1 MSDLQK
7 TIARTVSLSGSG
19 LHTGQQVTVTFHPAP
34 AGHGYKFRRTD
45 LEGSP
50 VVEALVDY
58 VNCTDRGTTLEKDGV
73 RISTTEHLL
82 AAVYGLGIDNVLIDM
97 DGVEVPIVDGS
108 SLPWAELLQDAGIV
122 DQEAERVYYELK
134 SNLTYQH
141 PDRKT
146 EMIAIPAE
154 QPRYSVMIQFDTK
167 VLDTQHASLENL
179 EDFAE
184 EISPCR
190 TFVFLHELELLIKHD
205 LIKGGDI
212 NNAIVF
218 VDRLVS
224 DAELARLAGF
234 FKKVSVDV
242 KPDGVLNNLE
252 LRFHN
257 EPARHKLLD
266 LLGDM
271 ALLGGRL
278 KAHVIARR
286 PGHITNVE
294 FTRLI
299 RDKIKEE
306 ANPKEP
312 CAPEY
317 DPNRQPL
324 FDIGK
329 IRKLLPHRPPFLL
342 IDKVL
347 DMTDTRVVGLKN
359 VTMNESFFV
368 GHFPDEPV
376 MPGVLQIEA
385 MAQTG
390 GILILSTVP
399 DPENYLTYFMK
410 ITEVKFRH
418 KVVPGDT
425 IVFDLQLISPIRRGL
440 CHMRGQAWVG
450 NKVVMEAEMLAQI
463 ARKPENPPAVQ
474 KS

>member
-19 LHTGQQVTVTFHPAP
+19 LHTGRQVTVTFHPAP

-45 LEGSP
+45 LAGSP

-58 VNCTDRGTTLEKDGV
+58 VTGTERGTTLEKDGV

-82 AAVYGLGIDNVLIDM
+82 AAVYGLGIDNVLIEM

-108 SLPWAELLQDAGIV
+108 SLPWAELLLEAGII
-122 DQEAERVYYELK
+122 DQEAERVYYELNA
-134 SNLTYQH
+134 NLTYRH

-154 QPRYSVMIQFDTK
+154 QARYSVMIQFDTK

-179 EDFAE
+179 EDFAK
-184 EISPCR
+184 EIAPCR
-190 TFVFLHELELLIKHD
+190 TFVFLHELELLIQHD

-224 DAELARLAGF
+224 DEELSRIATF
-234 FKKVSVDV
+234 FRKERVDV
-242 KPDGVLNNLE
+242 KPDGVLNNLD
-252 LRFHN
+252 LRFYN

-266 LLGDM
+266 LVGDM
-271 ALLGGRL
+271 ALLGARL
-278 KAHVIARR
+278 KAHVIAHR

-299 RDKIKEE
+299 RDRIKEE
-306 ANPKEP
+306 ARQKEQS
-312 CAPEY
+312 APVY
-317 DPNRQPL
+317 DPNRPPL

-329 IRKLLPHRPPFLL
+329 IQKLLPHRPPFLL
-342 IDKVL
+342 IDKIL
-347 DMTDTRVVGLKN
+347 DMTDSRVVGLKN

-390 GILILSTVP
+390 GILILSTLP

-410 ITEVKFRH
+410 ITDVKFRN

-425 IVFDLQLISPIRRGL
+425 VIFNLQLISPIRRGL

-463 ARKPENPPAVQ
+463 ARKPEAVIPAV
-474 KS
+474 KT